1 MAKRKKQPS
10 ASPFPGLSRQARKA
24 APPPKPSAVRRVSS
38 PAPKPDVTL
47 RSKYTPK
54 RSGHAQAI
62 TTRKQ
67 YHGYRKRQ
75 FKSYSRRYKQLQQ
88 PGKKSGR
95 MTPAKQK
102 ALGRAWGRM
111 DRRANREARRVYRG
125 HLLQTWEKAGRLYP
139 SDEMPSTGFLRAN
152 QRHGEFTG
160 GRSLAAYV
168 PDVGRGHKAIYTTR
182 TARAYADPVGST
194 KGKGGRTRKQNFRFA
209 KNVPLHEWAHTFQ
222 PEVRGVSE
230 TQRKLIQ
237 EGGAEAFEKWAAKKL
252 KLKPGPT
259 SRKYASYANW
269 VKNYKTKDWTA
280 KLQFSPK
287 YGGTQ
292 ALKSNRGTKRRYRKR
307 RT

>member
-10 ASPFPGLSRQARKA
+10 ASPFPGLSKQARKA
-24 APPPKPSAVRRVSS
+24 APPPKPSAVRRSSS

-47 RSKYTPK
+47 RSKYTPS

-67 YHGYRKRQ
+67 YHGQQKQRL
-75 FKSYSRRYKQLQQ
+75 KSYSRRYRQASRGGVSGGERKQLARQFKRQ
-88 PGKKSGR
+88 E
-95 MTPAKQK
+95 
-102 ALGRAWGRM
+102 
-111 DRRANREARRVYRG
+111 RRSNREARRVYRG
-125 HLLQTWEKAGRLYP
+125 HLLQTWDKAGRLYP
-139 SDEMPSTGFLRAN
+139 SDQMPSTGFLRAN
-152 QRHGEFTG
+152 QRHGSTRG
-160 GRSLAAYV
+160 SDLAAYV
-168 PDVGRGHKAIYTTR
+168 PDVGRSHKAIYTTR
-182 TARAYADPVGST
+182 TARAYADPVGSS
-194 KGKGGRTRKQNFRFA
+194 KGKGGRQRKHNFRFA

-222 PEVRGVSE
+222 PEVRGISE

>member
-1 MAKRKKQPS
+1 MAKRRKQPT

-24 APPPKPSAVRRVSS
+24 APPPSKRSVVSA

-67 YHGYRKRQ
+67 YHGKRKRQ
-75 FKSYSRRYKQLQQ
+75 LRRYERGYKQLKRGGITATERKQM
-88 PGKKSGR
+88 GR
-95 MTPAKQK
+95 
-102 ALGRAWGRM
+102 RWGRM
-111 DRRANREARRVYRG
+111 ERRANREARRVYRG
-125 HLLQTWEKAGRLYP
+125 HLLQTWDKAGRLYP
-139 SDEMPSTGFLRAN
+139 SDQMPSTGFLRAN

-168 PDVGRGHKAIYTTR
+168 PDVGRSHKAIYTTR
-182 TARAYADPVGST
+182 TARAYADPVGSS
-194 KGKGGRTRKQNFRFA
+194 KGKGGRQRKHNFRFA
-209 KNVPLHEWAHTFQ
+209 SNVPLHEWAHTFQ
-222 PEVRGVSE
+222 PEVRGISE